1 MSEKF
6 VDAVIGPRIGG
17 QPGAKAVLLG
27 DPVYWDSGNS
37 RWDQADASDESK
49 LPRFFC
55 VGKAS
60 FMDDGDN
67 GLTLAI
73 GAVVSDADAPYSTAG
88 LQYLSETAG
97 EITETRPASSGAVSI
112 ELGRAVDTRT
122 VFLQVGAQPELG
134 GGTLESGSV
143 AIPALTF
150 SADPDTGFYLSAS
163 NEIGITTAGTHRAN
177 FSTSVF
183 NVIDNYRI
191 AVGTGNDGVIM
202 NRSTALGADTA
213 LSDVLIGTPV
223 TPAIA
228 ADSMVISNITASGD
242 ILIAGNRGGNS
253 EAYFFADTSAGAL
266 YLTQTGGLTLGL
278 AADAPAAS
286 NGTVLIWQSDSGAGT
301 TSANSLLNL
310 MQDGAV
316 YISLLTNSSSNAG
329 LLVAD
334 GGGDIDAGRLFYNT
348 GNEDWIFSVGDGST
362 TSDEVVEINTKG
374 ITALKSTDSAAV
386 ADEVTIGRY
395 DIGAGNTVLALSQE
409 TAVATETDET
419 KFSHKMQVR
428 LNGATYFM
436 MLTAS

>member
-67 GLTLAI
+67 GLTLAV

-150 SADPDTGFYLSAS
+150 SADPDTGFYLSSS

-177 FSTSVF
+177 FATGVF

-191 AVGTGNDGVIM
+191 AVGTGNDGVIV

-228 ADSMVISNITASGD
+228 ANSMVISNITASGD

-278 AADAPAAS
+278 AADAPAAE
-286 NGTVLIWQSDSGAGT
+286 NGTVLIWQSDSGASSL
-301 TSANSLLNL
+301 SANSLLNI

-316 YISLLTNSSSNAG
+316 YISLLADDGSNAG
-329 LLVAD
+329 LLV
-334 GGGDIDAGRLFYNT
+334 GDAGNDVDAGRLWYHT
-348 GNEDWIFSVGDGST
+348 GNEDWNFYTAGTVR
-362 TSDEVVEINTKG
+362 VEIDSKG
-374 ITALKSTDSAAV
+374 TTMHSSADSAAV
-386 ADEVTIGRY
+386 ADQVTIGRY

-428 LNGATYFM
+428 LNGATYYM
-436 MLTAS
+436 MLTQS